1 VEGLLIAVIVF
12 QLSRKSYK
20 PPKKPLSEKVDWF
33 SVHGQLSVHVQSI
46 GIGIGHRI
54 MKHFRKSLEFYLRR
68 KSMSYVMNG
77 NQNLCVL
84 QSKRGPE
91 LRHQSWE
98 GLCDVLIS

>member
-46 GIGIGHRI
+46 GIGIGIGHRI
-54 MKHFRKSLEFYLRR
+54 MKHFVRVWNF
-68 KSMSYVMNG
+68 
-77 NQNLCVL
+77 
-84 QSKRGPE
+84 
-91 LRHQSWE
+91 
-98 GLCDVLIS
+98 ISAGSR

>member
-20 PPKKPLSEKVDWF
+20 PPKKPLSEKVEWF
-33 SVHGQLSVHVQSI
+33 SDHWPMSFNVQSI
-46 GIGIGHRI
+46 GFGHRFI
-54 MKHFRKSLEFYLRR
+54 KHFRKSLQFYLCR
-68 KSMSYVMNG
+68 KLMSYVMNG

-84 QSKRGPE
+84 QSKRGLE
-91 LRHQSWE
+91 LRYQSWK